1 MTVLPDEDLRCAA
14 GTRFSFAI
22 HFRFDDKG
30 APNDGNIAKVLNF
43 GVGKFEPNEFSATG
57 MEFSGAPHY
66 VGLVLP
72 FFLAATDDNC
82 ARRHQFLDRCRIA
95 CKPCTPYG
103 FARAEQLLV
112 IASLRSQTCRA
123 ESCND
128 ENRGGHNGGGFPNH
142 HD

>member
-1 MTVLPDEDLRCAA
+1 MTVLPDKDLRCAA

-22 HFRFDDKG
+22 HFRFHDKG

-43 GVGKFEPNEFSATG
+43 GVGKFEPNELSSAG
-57 MEFSGAPHY
+57 VEFSGTSDY
-66 VGLVLP
+66 VSLVLP

-82 ARRHQFLDRCRIA
+82 ARRHQFLDHCRIA

-112 IASLRSQTCRA
+112 IWSLGSQTRGGQ
-123 ESCND
+123 SCED
-128 ENRGGHNGGGFPNH
+128 KNRGGYNGGGFPDH